1 MDIRDFA
8 KELEKRTLILGNLGS
23 LGTLGIY
30 SSFTSRK
37 NPAKPKTGL
46 AGLTQLSSFI
56 LLTPAGAFISRNW
69 PLLQYIRQDFSV
81 IYQIRS

>member
-8 KELEKRTLILGNLGS
+8 KELEKCTLILGN

-37 NPAKPKTGL
+37 NPAETKKVSRGL
-46 AGLTQLSSFI
+46 LNYL
-56 LLTPAGAFISRNW
+56 
-69 PLLQYIRQDFSV
+69 PLFC
-81 IYQIRS
+81 